1 MSLPILPTNLSI
13 PTIAIPAIAPPAL
26 TGTPTA
32 QSGGAFQSAFADA
45 VSKVESFQN
54 NAQETVDRFLSGEGE
69 ELHHVAIASQQAELS
84 FQLFMQTR
92 NKVVAAYQQVMQMQ
106 V

>member
-1 MSLPILPTNLSI
+1 MSLPILPTN
-13 PTIAIPAIAPPAL
+13 PAIATIPAIAPAL
-26 TGTPTA
+26 TEMPTA
-32 QSGGAFQSAFADA
+32 QAGGAFQTAFADA

-84 FQLFMQTR
+84 FQLFMQVR
-92 NKVVAAYQQVMQMQ
+92 NKVIAAYQQVMQMQ